1 MICLIA
7 RITMIKNSGSK
18 PMSQNQGSDNVPILR
33 FPGYNNGW
41 ENKTLESIVSNIS
54 SGKSKNI
61 NLDGKYPFYGST
73 GIVGF
78 SDSYDYSEKCLLI
91 ARVGANAGFLYKVS
105 GNYCVTDNTLMIN
118 VPKDIDEDYLYY
130 LLIKSNLNKLIYG
143 SGQPLITS
151 GMLKSLFINI
161 PSLPEQ
167 QKIASFL
174 TTVDEKLQALKKKK
188 TLLEQY
194 KKGVM
199 QKIFSQEIRFKDDNG
214 KEFPEW
220 EEKQLGSIG
229 TFFSGGTPLTTN
241 RNYFDGEIPFIR
253 SGEINS
259 DKTLQFISEEGL
271 NNSSAKMVEI
281 GDLIYALY
289 GATSGEVAI
298 SKIKGAINQA
308 ILCIRANIVNYFLY
322 YYLSFQKKEI
332 LQIYL
337 QGGQGNLS
345 AEIIK
350 SLLIPYPSLPE
361 QTKIANFLTAIDDK
375 INHCQTQIEKTEMWK
390 KGLLQRMFC

>member
-1 MICLIA
+1 
-7 RITMIKNSGSK
+7 
-18 PMSQNQGSDNVPILR
+18 MSQNQGSYNVPILR

-174 TTVDEKLQALKKKK
+174 TTVDEKLQSLKKKK

-194 KKGVM
+194 KKGIM
-199 QKIFSQEIRFKDDNG
+199 QKIFSQERRFKDDNG

-220 EEKQLGSIG
+220 EEKTLGDCLNYEQPTEYLVTSTDYDDSYKTPVLTAG
-229 TFFSGGTPLTTN
+229 KTFILGYTNETNGIFNKRLPVIIFDDFTTAIQ
-241 RNYFDGEIPFIR
+241 FVSFPF
-253 SGEINS
+253 
-259 DKTLQFISEEGL
+259 KAK
-271 NNSSAKMVEI
+271 SSAMKILIANSEYNIKYLFEAMKNIKYEI
-281 GDLIYALY
+281 G
-289 GATSGEVAI
+289 GHERHWI
-298 SKIKGAINQA
+298 SKFSQ
-308 ILCIRANIVNYFLY
+308 L
-322 YYLSFQKKEI
+322 EI
-332 LQIYL
+332 QCPCF
-337 QGGQGNLS
+337 S
-345 AEIIK
+345 
-350 SLLIPYPSLPE
+350 E
-361 QTKIANFLTAIDDK
+361 QTKIANFLSAIDDK